1 MELPQFVH
9 EALIRETQKDRLIGH
24 IARDST
30 AIEARERFP
39 ETTVAVKAENVLD
52 VARQA
57 AAKNAGGMAI
67 LSSGFGDAGPAG
79 FADSIESQPGGTA
92 GRRPGLPGQA

>member
-39 ETTVAVKAENVLD
+39 ETTVAVKAEK
-52 VARQA
+52 RSPG
-57 AAKNAGGMAI
+57 KRGPRTKGPRGPHKRWKGGQPRRALPEGTR
-67 LSSGFGDAGPAG
+67 LSGSAP
-79 FADSIESQPGGTA
+79 
-92 GRRPGLPGQA
+92 